1 MTLRIAFIGTVQ
13 FSLSALEEV
22 LATAPSCGAQV
33 VAVIA
38 GAGSMRNADY
48 ADLSGI
54 CAAHGLPC
62 LRTDDAQDEKSL
74 ACLRASRPDI
84 VFCFGWSRLLRK
96 EVLTLAPLGVLGF
109 HPAALPANR
118 GRHPIIWA
126 LALGLTET
134 ASTFFF
140 MSEAADTGDILSQER
155 VLIAYEDNASS
166 LYAKITAQ
174 ARKQIRQF
182 LPELSER
189 EFHTRAQNAHYAN
202 SWRKRGLDDGRLDF
216 RMGSRALYNLTR
228 ALTRPYPGAHVMW
241 QGKPCPVWRLRE
253 AGAEP
258 QNLEPGLVVGVEDGV
273 IRVKTY
279 DGAVEILEH
288 DIHPLPQPGSY
299 L

>member
-13 FSLSALEEV
+13 FSLAALEEV
-22 LATAPSCGAQV
+22 QAVSPSCGAQV

-38 GAGSMRNADY
+38 GAGGAGNADY
-48 ADLSGI
+48 ADLSSY
-54 CAAHGLPC
+54 CATHHLPC
-62 LRTDDAQDEKSL
+62 LSTDNVHDEKSL

-84 VFCFGWSRLLRK
+84 VFCFGWSRLLKK
-96 EVLTLAPLGVLGF
+96 EILTVAPLGVLGF

-118 GRHPIIWA
+118 GRHPLIWA

-140 MSEAADTGDILSQER
+140 MTEGADAGDILSQER
-155 VLIAYEDNASS
+155 VLIANEDNAAS
-166 LYAKITAQ
+166 LYAKIIAQ

-189 EFHTRAQNAHYAN
+189 EFQTKAQNPLYAN
-202 SWRKRGLDDGRLDF
+202 SWRKRTVEDGRLDF

-228 ALTRPYPGAHVMW
+228 ALAKPYPGAHVQW
-241 QGKPCPVWRLRE
+241 HGKPCPVWRLRE

-258 QNLEPGLVVGVEDGV
+258 QNLEPGLVVGVEGGV
-273 IRVKTY
+273 IRVKTS

-288 DIHPLPQPGSY
+288 EIEPLPQPGSY